1 MTDNPILRMALVCA
15 ENGWPVFP
23 CAPGEKVP
31 ATKHGFLD
39 ASTDPKQIRWWFAR
53 HPDRN
58 LAVATGAPGPDVLDI
73 DFHGPAGSGF
83 PALSRLRAAGMLH
96 GAAAQIRTPSG
107 GAHLY
112 FAGTSQRNGHLAA
125 SHIDFRAQGGY
136 VLIPPSVVG
145 GRHYQ
150 HVKALGGRGTLDW
163 QAAAWL
169 LEPSREHHHS
179 PSSSAPGEQVGA
191 LAHWL
196 ATQREGNRN
205 AGLFWAANRALETDP
220 TADLSQLAAAARQL
234 GLDEPEITRTLNS
247 ARRTT
252 QARPQPPDRQAE
264 GTR

>member
-1 MTDNPILRMALVCA
+1 MACLPLRARGRKSPPPSTASSTPPLIPSRS
-15 ENGWPVFP
+15 G
-23 CAPGEKVP
+23 GGSP
-31 ATKHGFLD
+31 ATPTATSPSPPVPL
-39 ASTDPKQIRWWFAR
+39 APTSSTSTSTAQPAADSPPCRDCG
-53 HPDRN
+53 PPGCS
-58 LAVATGAPGPDVLDI
+58 TAPP
-73 DFHGPAGSGF
+73 PRSA
-83 PALSRLRAAGMLH
+83 PP
-96 GAAAQIRTPSG
+96 AAAPTSTSPAPASATATWPRATSTS
-107 GAHLY
+107 AHK
-112 FAGTSQRNGHLAA
+112 ADTSSSRRPWSA
-125 SHIDFRAQGGY
+125 
-136 VLIPPSVVG
+136 

-220 TADLSQLAAAARQL
+220 AADLSQLAAAARQL